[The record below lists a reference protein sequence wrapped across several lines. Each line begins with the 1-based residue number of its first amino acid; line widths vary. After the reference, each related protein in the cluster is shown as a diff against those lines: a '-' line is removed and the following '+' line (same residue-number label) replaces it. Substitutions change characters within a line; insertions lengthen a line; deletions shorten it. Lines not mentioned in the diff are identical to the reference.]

1 MFEVSESFEY
11 EAEDDLETP
20 DPFERQ
26 VGNRPKR
33 PGKGKHSGKV
43 SSFLDGAM
51 DVIPPEQQ
59 RLIRTSLYSEFTI
72 FFRMESHLA
81 DKKSNAW

>member
-51 DVIPPEQQ
+51 DH
-59 RLIRTSLYSEFTI
+59 RLSNSALIKTSLYSEFTI